1 MANEL
6 ITPEDGESL
15 DPALQAVANWATH
28 FRDAMASDDGG
39 RFEADIERFAL
50 KATPADMVEAT
61 VALVVACCAMRQLDS
76 QLSVEFLAH
85 QQHAGAPASTAIYRV
100 LFELGPGA
108 VGVLMVDARLRW
120 IDLADLYEMPWHYL
134 ERVGYVGFWVT
145 RLDGADFEVEE
156 VALLDKAITADLRH
170 DYAEDEVCFY
180 LDPDTWPGSVYCS
193 VCDHTDGNET

>member
-1 MANEL
+1 MANKL
-6 ITPEDGESL
+6 ISPEGGESL
-15 DPALQAVANWATH
+15 DPALQAVANWATR
-28 FRDAMASDDGG
+28 FRDTMASDDGG

-50 KATPADMVEAT
+50 EATPADMVEAT
-61 VALVVACCAMRQLDS
+61 VALVIACCEMRQLDGQPS
-76 QLSVEFLAH
+76 AEFLAH
-85 QQHAGAPASTAIYRV
+85 QQHAGAPASLAIYRV

-134 ERVGYVGFWVT
+134 ERVGYVGFWVM
-145 RLDGADFEVEE
+145 RQDGADFEVEE

-193 VCDHTDGNET
+193 VYDHTDGDEP